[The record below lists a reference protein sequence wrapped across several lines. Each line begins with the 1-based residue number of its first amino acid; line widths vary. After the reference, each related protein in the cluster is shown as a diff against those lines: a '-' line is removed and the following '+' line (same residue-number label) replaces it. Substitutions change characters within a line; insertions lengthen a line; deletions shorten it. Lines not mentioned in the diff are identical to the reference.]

1 MAMLREVQAKFL
13 LTKESGNAGGF
24 AQKAE
29 AAKEAGSVCVV
40 IRRPVQEQGFSLEE
54 IQEKI
59 LSVREKLFSPKNEVQ
74 EAQGKESCH
83 VGEADTEKGNSLNVS
98 ETVEKLS
105 SCKPGKKAATRRK
118 VTLIGIGMG
127 AAENMTVEG
136 VRACNQAD
144 CIIGAKRMLN
154 AVEQVLDTEKPM
166 VSMYLSQQ
174 IVEYIHSHEEYGN
187 IVIALSGDVG
197 FYSGAKKLV
206 DALPEVEVELLCGI
220 SSASVFCIKTA
231 YILGRYE
238 TYECTWT
245 QGQISL
251 RH

>member
-1 MAMLREVQAKFL
+1 
-13 LTKESGNAGGF
+13 
-24 AQKAE
+24 
-29 AAKEAGSVCVV
+29 
-40 IRRPVQEQGFSLEE
+40 
-54 IQEKI
+54 
-59 LSVREKLFSPKNEVQ
+59 
-74 EAQGKESCH
+74 
-83 VGEADTEKGNSLNVS
+83 
-98 ETVEKLS
+98 
-105 SCKPGKKAATRRK
+105 
-118 VTLIGIGMG
+118 MG

-206 DALPEVEVELLCGI
+206 DALPEVEVAAWLTCGTRTTTSII
-220 SSASVFCIKTA
+220 SATWRWWSSRLSRRHLT
-231 YILGRYE
+231 GRN
-238 TYECTWT
+238 CMN
-245 QGQISL
+245 
-251 RH
+251 